1 MEQLETPANK
11 TKSFYGTFALIY
23 VVLNIFAFLIMLL
36 TTKWSIMDGGEKS
49 NVFAAGSTFMVVG
62 VIAALICG
70 IGPAL
75 VLHKG
80 WKSGWIYAF
89 PVALFLIGVSGA
101 LLWKFTN
108 LSVFSYAVLVC
119 TLPAAPIYNC
129 FVFNHSPF
137 FDYMATALV
146 GIAPLLYALVIY
158 LTFLISRK
166 RVLRTVF
173 S

>member
-1 MEQLETPANK
+1 MEQLETPVNK

-23 VVLNIFAFLIMLL
+23 VMLNIFAFLIMIL
-36 TTKWSIMDGGEKS
+36 TTRWSILNGGDKGEII
-49 NVFAAGSTFMVVG
+49 VAGSTFMIIG
-62 VIAALICG
+62 IIAALICG

-80 WKSGWIYAF
+80 WKKGWMYAF
-89 PVALFLIGVSGA
+89 PVALLLIGVSGA
-101 LLWKFTN
+101 MLWKFTN

-129 FVFNHSPF
+129 LVFNHSPF

-158 LTFLISRK
+158 FTFLISRK
-166 RVLRTVF
+166 RALRTVLV
-173 S
+173 

>member
-1 MEQLETPANK
+1 MEQLETPVNK

-36 TTKWSIMDGGEKS
+36 TTKWSILNGGDKGEII
-49 NVFAAGSTFMVVG
+49 AAGSIFMVFGIV
-62 VIAALICG
+62 VALICG

-80 WKSGWIYAF
+80 LKKGWMYAF
-89 PVALFLIGVSGA
+89 PVALLLIGVSGA
-101 LLWKFTN
+101 MLWKFTN

-129 FVFNHSPF
+129 LVFNHSPF

-158 LTFLISRK
+158 FTFLISRK
-166 RVLRTVF
+166 RALRTVL

>member
-80 WKSGWIYAF
+80 WKS
-89 PVALFLIGVSGA
+89 
-101 LLWKFTN
+101 
-108 LSVFSYAVLVC
+108 
-119 TLPAAPIYNC
+119 
-129 FVFNHSPF
+129 
-137 FDYMATALV
+137 
-146 GIAPLLYALVIY
+146 
-158 LTFLISRK
+158 R
-166 RVLRTVF
+166 
-173 S
+173 